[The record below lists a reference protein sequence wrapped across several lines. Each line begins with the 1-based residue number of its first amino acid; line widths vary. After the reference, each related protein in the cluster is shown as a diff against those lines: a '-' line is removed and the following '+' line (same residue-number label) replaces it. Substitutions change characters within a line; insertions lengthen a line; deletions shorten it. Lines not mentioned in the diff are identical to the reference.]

1 MKETDLSALRSELAA
16 TEKPNKTLSVR
27 KTIFALMPEILQKRE
42 DGMTLDDLVAW
53 FAGKNI
59 KTTRSALCNYIS
71 DFKKT
76 EKPAAP
82 AQRAPA
88 TKPKKAVV
96 VQVPVPVS
104 VAPPIENPFRKKDAG
119 EGENEEKSSG
129 APNKGFIK
137 PYKDL

>member
-1 MKETDLSALRSELAA
+1 MKENDLSALRSELAA

-27 KTIFALMPEILQKRE
+27 KTIFALMPEILKKRE

-71 DFKKT
+71 DFKKA
-76 EKPAAP
+76 EADKPHETSRGGAG
-82 AQRAPA
+82 
-88 TKPKKAVV
+88 TKQKKAVV
-96 VQVPVPVS
+96 APVQKPV
-104 VAPPIENPFRKKDAG
+104 VAAENPFRKKDAG
-119 EGENEEKSSG
+119 EGGAE

-137 PYKDL
+137 TYQDL

>member
-1 MKETDLSALRSELAA
+1 MKENDLSALRSELAA
-16 TEKPNKTLSVR
+16 TEKPNKPLSVR

-76 EKPAAP
+76 DKPAAP
-82 AQRAPA
+82 VRRVSAA
-88 TKPKKAVV
+88 KPKKAAVAPGSV
-96 VQVPVPVS
+96 VQ
-104 VAPPIENPFRKKDAG
+104 PIENPFRKKDAS
-119 EGENEEKSSG
+119 EGGSEEKSSG

>member
-1 MKETDLSALRSELAA
+1 MKEHDLSTLRSELAA
-16 TEKPNKTLSVR
+16 TEKPNKPLSVR

-53 FAGKNI
+53 FAAKNI

-76 EKPAAP
+76 EKPPEP
-82 AQRAPA
+82 AQGRPVA
-88 TKPKKAVV
+88 KPKKAVV
-96 VQVPVPVS
+96 ALAPKPV
-104 VAPPIENPFRKKDAG
+104 VAASGNPFRKKDPG
-119 EGENEEKSSG
+119 DGGSESSG

-137 PYKDL
+137 PYQDL